1 MAHLYIPVL
10 EITEIE
16 PLSLT
21 IVCAELQCIVDNFTM
36 KNIDMKNSIFIGHV
50 LIILQVPGQHILHL
64 TCAYFERLFAMMQ
77 KIELTQQF
85 KISDMPA
92 VLQHSGSRV
101 AKKAQKRNSM
111 QW

>member
-10 EITEIE
+10 EITETE

-21 IVCAELQCIVDNFTM
+21 IVCAELQCIVNNFTM
-36 KNIDMKNSIFIGHV
+36 NNIDMRNPIFIGHV
-50 LIILQVPGQHILHL
+50 LTIIQVLGQHILHL
-64 TCAYFERLFAMMQ
+64 TRASFERWFAMMQ

-92 VLQHSGSRV
+92 VLQHTGSRV
-101 AKKAQKRNSM
+101 AKKA
-111 QW
+111 